1 MIFFF
6 YKENIG
12 FRQCMYKIEVLN
24 LKRRSLLLCFLL
36 LCFCLVLQTG
46 CGAKAKDGASDVADM
61 KLICEET
68 ISPNEDEAALE
79 ADLVFY
85 TIKVYQGQENQI
97 VVCSESNSAFFEPL
111 QQEMAY
117 DREITEDDI
126 NIQWTTIMGNPE
138 PTEGDQ
144 LAVAHVSVLEDGTS
158 IGEWKISFVNQGIE
172 WIEAGLQ

>member
-1 MIFFF
+1 M
-6 YKENIG
+6 
-12 FRQCMYKIEVLN
+12 
-24 LKRRSLLLCFLL
+24 KRRSLLSCFLL

-46 CGAKAKDGASDVADM
+46 CGAKTTDDASDMANM
-61 KLICEET
+61 NLICEET
-68 ISPNEDEAALE
+68 ISPNENDAASE

-126 NIQWTTIMGNPE
+126 DIQWTTLMGNPE